1 MFLQRLLHGHPAAC
15 GDPRASPR
23 GSLCWEGKEASA
35 ARPEPQAARPLSLSE
50 TPHPLPSLQAGSSG
64 FPSRRPRRP
73 LLGQRPH
80 LERIRFMKLVAVSQ
94 ALVPL
99 IPQRPVRAVNKDS
112 NLFIKN
118 GPPSPQASQALPVR
132 GREGLGRPRVRVT
145 PLPLPPGSGH
155 SASDSP
161 SDPGHAWDSLG
172 TGRQAAPASPLPAP

>member
-1 MFLQRLLHGHPAAC
+1 M
-15 GDPRASPR
+15 
-23 GSLCWEGKEASA
+23 
-35 ARPEPQAARPLSLSE
+35 
-50 TPHPLPSLQAGSSG
+50 
-64 FPSRRPRRP
+64 
-73 LLGQRPH
+73 
-80 LERIRFMKLVAVSQ
+80 ERIRFMKLVAVSQ

-118 GPPSPQASQALPVR
+118 GPPSPQASQALPVQ
-132 GREGLGRPRVRVT
+132 GREGLGRPRVRAT

-172 TGRQAAPASPLPAP
+172 TGRQAAPASPSPAP